1 MIQDESKILN
11 TLRNSVSI
19 RKKICYDNMQNIL
32 QGLCP
37 YKIYYSTS
45 YDKRERERER
55 EEWDGR
61 ERLITQ

>member
-1 MIQDESKILN
+1 MLN

-45 YDKRERERER
+45 YDKRERERR

>member
-1 MIQDESKILN
+1 
-11 TLRNSVSI
+11 
-19 RKKICYDNMQNIL
+19 MQNIL

>member
-1 MIQDESKILN
+1 
-11 TLRNSVSI
+11 
-19 RKKICYDNMQNIL
+19 MQNIL

-55 EEWDGR
+55 ERGMGWTR
-61 ERLITQ
+61 EINNTINDEHC